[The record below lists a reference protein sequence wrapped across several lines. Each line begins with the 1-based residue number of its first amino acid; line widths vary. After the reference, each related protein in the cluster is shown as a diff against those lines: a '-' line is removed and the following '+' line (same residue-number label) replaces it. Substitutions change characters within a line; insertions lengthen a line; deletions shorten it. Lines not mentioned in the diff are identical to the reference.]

1 MKFLQ
6 TINNIPIKIIEIDEI
21 NYNDVIT
28 TQKILNQKYGYKHTF
43 LPEIMAS
50 RNYYNLNIINI
61 TEEIKNR

>member
-6 TINNIPIKIIEIDEI
+6 TLNDIPIKIIEINGID
-21 NYNDVIT
+21 YNDAIQM
-28 TQKILNQKYGYKHTF
+28 QKILNEKYGYKHTF

-50 RNYYNLNIINI
+50 RNYYNLNTVNI